1 MLFCLCK
8 LPFGTGGGPPR
19 LSPLSRHYIRACRF
33 AGVDL
38 SLVKSLICIKP
49 MRARRSLRSLTAS
62 IGVKDPAPRV
72 VVSIMD
78 WECEPKAVR
87 AARWAIHHC
96 PRACVCVF
104 CLSHVFVRHYCPFVI
119 YSLINRI
126 PYTAC
131 LLALND
137 TPAPFCINTTKPS
150 AVPADNLQSPPICRD
165 HTRRERS
172 PRTMTTS
179 PEPRNLH
186 SRSR

>member
-1 MLFCLCK
+1 MLFSLCK

-19 LSPLSRHYIRACRF
+19 LSPSSRHMYVRACRF

-38 SLVKSLICIKP
+38 SLEKSLICIKP
-49 MRARRSLRSLTAS
+49 MRERRSLHSLTAS
-62 IGVKDPAPRV
+62 IGVKDPARRV

-87 AARWAIHHC
+87 AARWAIA
-96 PRACVCVF
+96 RAHAFALF

-131 LLALND
+131 LLGLND
-137 TPAPFCINTTKPS
+137 TS
-150 AVPADNLQSPPICRD
+150 ALLA
-165 HTRRERS
+165 
-172 PRTMTTS
+172 
-179 PEPRNLH
+179 
-186 SRSR
+186 